1 MDIVTSII
9 AIAALLVLYAFI
21 KRRGSGNDVRPVAR
35 RASSAVSS
43 TKFHAVSLKF
53 ASSACEA
60 ARNMD
65 GKRFLSTA
73 APRIPLPECDA
84 PECKCRFLHHK
95 DRRAGDDRRNL
106 YAHGYSSG
114 STGKHEVEQRKGRE
128 RRDDDPEDFF
138 S

>member
-1 MDIVTSII
+1 MEIVTSII
-9 AIAALLVLYAFI
+9 AIAALIVLYAFI
-21 KRRGSGNDVRPVAR
+21 KRRGSGDNVRPVER
-35 RASSAVSS
+35 RASTAVSS

-65 GKRFLSTA
+65 GRRFLSSA

-95 DRRAGDDRRNL
+95 DRRAGDDRRNP
-106 YAHGYSSG
+106 YSPGYSSG
-114 STGKHEVEQRKGRE
+114 ATGKHDVEQRKGRE